1 MANLMRKKSIYLD
14 TSIINF
20 LFADDAPEKRD
31 LTKEFFENYVRTK
44 VYDVWISPV
53 VLSEIQETK
62 DDSKRAMLLDFISGY
77 ELQVTDIENASNE
90 IQGLARLYI
99 QGGII
104 PEKKLEDALHVAI
117 ATVFEYDIL
126 LSWNF
131 RHLANV
137 NKEARIQA
145 VNLQAGYVKPLR
157 LLTPME
163 VIYDEE
169 D

>member
-1 MANLMRKKSIYLD
+1 MRKKSIYLD
-14 TSIINF
+14 TSVINF

-31 LTKEFFENYVRTK
+31 LTIEFFDNYVLSG
-44 VYDVWISPV
+44 VYDVWISPI
-53 VLSEIQETK
+53 VLDEIQETK
-62 DDSKRAMLLDFISGY
+62 DDFKRARLLESVQKY
-77 ELQVTDIENASNE
+77 ELAILDIEENNE
-90 IQGLARLYI
+90 DIRALARLYI
-99 QGGII
+99 QGRII

-117 ATVFEYDIL
+117 ATVNEFDIL

-145 VNLQAGYVKPLR
+145 VNLQSGYIKPLR

-163 VIYDEE
+163 VIFDDE